1 MTPYRSGVDDL
12 LSSLLDRNKEFVRL
26 FFLEVFLKLWEILKL
41 HESERLMEKDILLAP
56 SWIIDEF
63 IGSKRL

>member
-12 LSSLLDRNKEFVRL
+12 LSSLLDRKEFARL
-26 FFLEVFLKLWEILKL
+26 FFLEFFLKLWEILKL
-41 HESERLMEKDILLAP
+41 HESERLSEKDILLAP